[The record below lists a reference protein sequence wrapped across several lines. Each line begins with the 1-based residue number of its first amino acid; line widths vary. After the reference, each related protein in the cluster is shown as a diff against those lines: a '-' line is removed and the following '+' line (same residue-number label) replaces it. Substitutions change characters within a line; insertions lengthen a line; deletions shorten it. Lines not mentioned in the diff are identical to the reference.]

1 MLYSVCQPSVKG
13 SVTIRD
19 RGQPRRWKLSLDKPN
34 RRHYNRVDETESPH
48 SSTG

>member
-19 RGQPRRWKLSLDKPN
+19 RGQPRRGKLNPP
-34 RRHYNRVDETESPH
+34 VEIEP
-48 SSTG
+48 